1 MGISVTAPVPSR
13 SNVKNN
19 VSKTLAALALVV
31 SACPLSAQVAA
42 PVNPQSGSKE
52 SDEVVHL
59 SPFVVSMAD
68 STVGRYSSLE
78 ATSAGRVRL
87 NIMDAS
93 QSVSVITS
101 EMLQDVGAVRILDA
115 TKYISGIGE
124 STLPNAQDRTNVRG
138 FQADGVTLD
147 GFTMGGFLSIDP
159 YLIDRIEVVKGPNSI
174 LAPQPTSPG
183 GTMNSATKKP
193 QFRDFGSF
201 SLSAGRFDANSAA
214 FDVNRQ
220 LSHKLAVRFITSVRD
235 YDAYW
240 DGAYMRSTTLMP
252 QLTYKFSD
260 KHQLTLQ
267 YIYTDWKA
275 SLYLGLP
282 IDPTSGTNTKAR
294 LLAGVPRDLSVFHDD
309 LYRTDKRHNFA
320 AHYTGELFD
329 RIQVRLAAH
338 YRASSQYGPQ
348 LNTNPGSTGGTGGN
362 RDPLT
367 GDWNYGLQYQQT
379 APFASSPI
387 STQPTRIYARSGT
400 DPRSDPRQFFVQN
413 DYAYIWE
420 GASAKSTTL
429 VGAAYTET
437 RDYGNRA
444 YNISAPNINFDNYTP
459 VTWSRGT
466 LNFDNR
472 FSSRFI
478 QGYVSENLALLDNRV
493 ILNAAVAKNYYR
505 QRARNLVSGIF
516 HGTGPSATLPAYGI
530 VVKPY
535 KDRISLYYTYSEQ
548 STAIGPT
555 TNGATNTNPLLRTSE
570 QNEFGARFKALD
582 DKLYFTV
589 AHFEIKEDN
598 FSVPNPANLTTPPPN
613 PLLPALFSNRL
624 AKGWEYEF
632 RYNPNQHVSVIGNYT
647 HFKNRDP
654 NGVEFRGT
662 AEKSGAVLVSYV
674 FDPAGNSALAGWR
687 TSVGFDYVGN
697 RPGDA
702 ASGVTAASTSTN
714 IIPNQPTFYLGSRT
728 LVNYMLA
735 YDSKQKWTLQLN
747 VDNVLDKEH
756 LLAGLTRGMV
766 YPGYPLNFRVT
777 FTKKY

>member
-1 MGISVTAPVPSR
+1 MLASALP
-13 SNVKNN
+13 
-19 VSKTLAALALVV
+19 LAAQTPA
-31 SACPLSAQVAA
+31 AA
-42 PVNPQSGSKE
+42 PADTKK
-52 SDEVVHL
+52 DEVIEL
-59 SPFVVSMAD
+59 SPFLVS
-68 STVGRYSSLE
+68 SSESSFGRYSSLE
-78 ATSAGRVRL
+78 STSAGRVRL

-159 YLIDRIEVVKGPNSI
+159 ILIDRIEVVKGPNSI

-193 QFRDFGSF
+193 QFRDFGAF
-201 SLSAGRFDANSAA
+201 SLSTGRYDANGAS
-214 FDVNRQ
+214 FDLNRKA
-220 LSHKLAVRFITSVRD
+220 SDRLAVRLIGSMRD
-235 YDAYW
+235 YNAYW

-252 QLTYKFSD
+252 EFTYRFSE
-260 KHQLTLQ
+260 KSQITVQ
-267 YIYTDWKA
+267 YTYTDWKA

-282 IDPTSGTNTKAR
+282 IDPTSGTTTKAR
-294 LLAGVPRDLSVFHDD
+294 LLAGVPRDLSVFADD

-320 AHYTGELFD
+320 VFYTGELFD
-329 RIQVRLAAH
+329 KIQFRVAAH
-338 YRASSQYGPQ
+338 YRKSSQYGPQ
-348 LNTNPGSTGGTGGN
+348 LNTNPSSTGGAGGN

-367 GDWNYGLQYQQT
+367 GDWNYGLQYAST
-379 APFASSPI
+379 PPFAASPI

-400 DPRSDPRQFFVQN
+400 DPRSDPRQFFFNN

-420 GASAKSTTL
+420 SNSVKSTTL
-429 VGAAYTET
+429 AGVAYTET

-444 YNISAPNINFDNYTP
+444 YNLLAPNIDFDNYTP
-459 VTWSRGT
+459 VHWTRGT

-478 QGYVSENLALLDNRV
+478 QGYLSENLVLLDNRL
-493 ILNAAVAKNYYR
+493 ILNAAVAQNYYR
-505 QRARNLVSGIF
+505 QRARNLVSGFF
-516 HGTGPSATLPAYGI
+516 HGTGPSATLPSYGI

-535 KDRISLYYTYSEQ
+535 KDAVSLYYSYSEQ

-555 TNGATNTNPLLRTSE
+555 TNGPTNTNPLLQTSE
-570 QNEFGARFKALD
+570 QHEFGARFKLLN
-582 DKLYFTV
+582 DKLYVTV
-589 AHFEIKEDN
+589 AHFDIKQDN

-613 PLLPALFSNRL
+613 PLLPALFSNRT

-632 RYNPNQHVSVIGNYT
+632 RYNPNKNISIIGNYT

-654 NGVEFRGT
+654 NNVEFRGT
-662 AEKSGAVLVSYV
+662 AEKSGGVLVSYR
-674 FDPAGNSALAGWR
+674 FDPEGDSTLAGWR
-687 TSVGFDYVGN
+687 TSVGVDYVGN
-697 RPGDA
+697 RPGDS
-702 ASGVTAASTSTN
+702 ASGLTPASTPTN

-728 LVNYMLA
+728 LVNLAVA
-735 YDSKQKWTLQLN
+735 YDSKQNWTAQVN
-747 VDNVLDKEH
+747 VDNLFDKEY
-756 LLAGLTRGMV
+756 LMAGLTRGMV
-766 YPGYPLNFRVT
+766 YPGYPINLRVS
-777 FTKKY
+777 FTKRY